1 MGLGLTTEINATEEI
16 SQIAENELEE
26 RENQTNQIEE
36 LIVTGTYI
44 SSSAN
49 SAATPLTQLSLEN
62 LNRFGAVDF
71 KDIVQNLSFN
81 AGSLGTSASNWVGDD
96 GSTGNAS
103 VNVRNLGNGATLVLL
118 NGKRFVQS
126 EFNQNGGSYA
136 DVQTI
141 VPNIAIQR
149 IDFLKDGASAFYGS
163 DAVAGVANI
172 VTRDGFEGLELDA
185 NLAVDHESREQ
196 RDLSIQAL
204 YGKAIGSAVFT
215 FATSYLDRGELTYS
229 DRFDRFGQSGLSSFG
244 QPGRYIPQLDVE
256 GPHPVDTNYWW
267 PSGGPDAS
275 SFTGSLPDLE
285 CEKASQDDGTMGSLG
300 LHPQFSHICV
310 YDYSTFF
317 ALVRPQR
324 QFQSRSSVRWEL
336 NDGASLYA
344 WFSTFRSSTSGGN
357 SFYPDVR
364 YVILPEHNLGLQL
377 DAARRG
383 FEPVAYQALQRVLG
397 GASTSSYDA
406 RPVDTRDTSD
416 RTGWNLVVG
425 LDSEFDWIGR
435 EWGSDLS
442 VSVSNRKLAFKR
454 PTDTIIE
461 RMDLAIDGFGGPDCD
476 PATGTRGSGNL
487 GRGSCFYYNSFQ
499 TSVYDPVTG
508 NHWVDSS
515 QPWDAD
521 PALTVS
527 EAARKYRN
535 PAELYQWLQGTYL
548 TERSIRHLVFDW
560 VANSTVGAFQGHEID
575 LAFGTQLQ
583 RESTKVNYD
592 EIANVFGY
600 SFLSGDLDW
609 NNRISTW
616 SVFTE
621 VRMPFSDR
629 VEVNAAL
636 RNTQTSHRNASS
648 LDPKLALFADI
659 SDDLVFRISWG
670 TSFKV
675 GSLLQTGGS
684 RTIFRN
690 SSDPFSNAVSLAYRS
705 SQARGNPDLSPESA
719 DTLSAGFTWNPR
731 KLRGFE
737 MNLDWYRYEYSDLIF
752 REGHQALIDL
762 DNQLRCPDGINGE
775 LSNGPLCGVW
785 DHDGDGVESVFSIG
799 EGIPGKVIRRADGYL
814 VRTEPRYLNA
824 HSLTASGID
833 VELEYQFDYFDFAP
847 GLVVTSLTV
856 SRYFEYSLLLNDGQ
870 TLNGLGRRNATNF
883 ISRPMPRTRGRF
895 ELSWLGENQSTTI
908 SVQSISGYRDESTQS
923 AFLGAYLGYADYID
937 SMTTVDFQYR
947 DKLPEIGKHL
957 SNLWLTVGIK
967 NVLNEDPPLVIVD
980 GAYDYYSHDPR
991 GRIYY
996 VRLGWKNG
1004 DE

>member
-1 MGLGLTTEINATEEI
+1 MAEEG
-16 SQIAENELEE
+16 SQDTRSESQGGEHGTNE
-26 RENQTNQIEE
+26 IEE

-44 SSSAN
+44 RSSAN
-49 SAATPLTQLSLEN
+49 SAATPLTQLSHEN
-62 LNRFGAVDF
+62 LARFGAVDF

-103 VNVRNLGNGATLVLL
+103 VNVRNLGNGATLVLV

-141 VPNIAIQR
+141 VPNIAIRR

-172 VTRDGFEGLELDA
+172 VTRDGFEGFELET
-185 NLAVDHESREQ
+185 NLAIDHESGEQ
-196 RDLSIQAL
+196 RDMSIQAL
-204 YGKAIGSAVFT
+204 YGKAFGNVVFT

-244 QPGRYIPQLDVE
+244 QPGRYIPQHDSGGPQPVE
-256 GPHPVDTNYWW
+256 SNYWW
-267 PSGGPDAS
+267 LSGGQDS
-275 SFTGSLPDLE
+275 SMFTGSLPDLE
-285 CEKASQDDGTMGSLG
+285 CEKASRDDGTMGSLG

-324 QFQSRSSVRWEL
+324 QFQTRSSVRWEL
-336 NDGASLYA
+336 SESASVYSWL
-344 WFSTFRSSTSGGN
+344 SSFRSSTSGGN

-364 YVILPEHNLGLQL
+364 YVILPEHNLGLRL

-383 FEPVAYQALQRVLG
+383 FEPVPYQGLQRVLG
-397 GASTSSYDA
+397 GASTSSYDE
-406 RPVDTRDTSD
+406 RPVDTRDTSH
-416 RTGWNLVVG
+416 RTGWNLVIG
-425 LDSEFDWIGR
+425 LDSDFDWIGR
-435 EWGSDLS
+435 RWSSDLS

-461 RMDLAIDGFGGPDCD
+461 RMDLAIDGFGGPNCN

-487 GRGSCFYYNSFQ
+487 GTGNCFYYNSFQ

-508 NHWVDSS
+508 NRWVDSS
-515 QPWDAD
+515 QPWAAD
-521 PALTVS
+521 PTLTVS
-527 EAARKYRN
+527 EAARKFKN
-535 PAELYQWLQGTYL
+535 SADLYQWLQGTYL
-548 TERSIRHLVFDW
+548 TERSIRHVVFDW
-560 VANSTVGAFQGHEID
+560 VTNATVGKFRGHEVD
-575 LAFGTQLQ
+575 LAYGTQLQ

-621 VRMPFSDR
+621 VRVPFSDR

-648 LDPKLALFADI
+648 LDPKLALLADV
-659 SDDLVFRISWG
+659 SDDLAFRISWG

-690 SSDPFSNAVSLAYRS
+690 SSDPFSNAISLAYRS
-705 SQARGNPDLSPESA
+705 SQAIGNPDLSPESA

-752 REGHQALIDL
+752 REGHQALIDQ
-762 DNQLRCPDGINGE
+762 DNQLRCPNGINGDP
-775 LSNGPLCGVW
+775 SNGPLCGVW
-785 DHDGDGVESVFSIG
+785 DHDGDGVETVFSIG
-799 EGIPGKVIRRADGYL
+799 EGIPDKVIRRADGYL

-824 HSLTASGID
+824 HSLTASGVD
-833 VELEYQFDYFDFAP
+833 LELEYQFDDFDFAP

-895 ELSWLGENQSTTI
+895 ELSWLGENRSTTL
-908 SVQSISGYRDESTQS
+908 SVQSISKYRDESTQT
-923 AFLGAYLGYADYID
+923 AFLGAYLGYAPSID
-937 SMTTVDFQYR
+937 SMTTVDIQYQY
-947 DKLPEIGKHL
+947 KLPKMGKYL
-957 SNLWLTVGIK
+957 SNLRLTVGMK
-967 NVLNEDPPLVIVD
+967 NVFNEEPPLVIVD
-980 GAYDYYSHDPR
+980 GAYDYYTHDPR